1 MDSSI
6 WLIIGLIAGGVI
18 GGVATWSISRARGGA
33 VSIMKLK
40 QENDKYRNEVTEHFV
55 ETARLIN
62 QMTDSYKQVFDH
74 LSRGAETLVDDKQL
88 AERLPPA
95 SGQEVRLGGFGSAS
109 ASDPDSQSSTPKENT
124 PTASSGRAASSGS
137 NRGRPARPAEQAR
150 TQSARQ
156 SEGRGNIGTSDIKS
170 DPLKSGSDKS
180 AAEKSE
186 SGKADS
192 NESGATEA
200 NSTRQTASAEAGSKK
215 PDSST
220 AGKPGAGGK

>member
-1 MDSSI
+1 MDSLV
-6 WLIIGLIAGGVI
+6 WLIIGLIAGGLI
-18 GGVATWSISRARGGA
+18 GGLTTWSISRARGGA

-55 ETARLIN
+55 ETARLVN

-95 SGQEVRLGGFGSAS
+95 SGQEVRLGGFGSAF
-109 ASDPDSQSSTPKENT
+109 ASDPDLQSPKPKENT
-124 PTASSGRAASSGS
+124 PTASSGS
-137 NRGRPARPAEQAR
+137 NRGRPARPAEQGQ
-150 TQSARQ
+150 TQAARQ
-156 SEGRGNIGTSDIKS
+156 SEGRGNIGTADIK
-170 DPLKSGSDKS
+170 PELLKSGSDKS
-180 AAEKSE
+180 GVEKSK
-186 SGKADS
+186 SGKTDS
-192 NESGATEA
+192 GESGAAEA

-215 PDSST
+215 PDAST